1 MSTSTSETPRPPG
14 PRPPAP
20 SIPPKPTARKRSLW
34 RWLPVVVLL
43 IIVAAVVYLATRQT
57 SYHYR
62 LDFTN
67 AGQLVTG
74 DLVRIGGTPAGSID
88 SISLTRDGL
97 AQVAISL
104 NSNFGPLH
112 KGTTATIRSPGLT
125 SVASRYI
132 DISPTPPFRP
142 TLADNALISAQHT
155 QGIVDID
162 ELFNALNGNT
172 REGLRRLIRGFGA
185 WYQGKSKQANLTAR
199 YFPPALR
206 AYVKLF
212 AQINAS
218 TPTLNVFLTQTSKA
232 LGAIDA
238 RSPQLTDLIS
248 QARITAEALSSQD
261 RSLSQALADLPG
273 ALNKGSVTFYRLR
286 TQALPSLTRLINATA
301 PVTGP
306 LAGFLPRLDPVLQ
319 EAVPTFAL
327 LTRLFNKPGPNND
340 LYDALVVLPSLAR
353 EVVSDFPRAIKAL
366 QKSTPIFEFARPYIP
381 DLVAWIV
388 NWAGL
393 FATYDANGHYG
404 RTVPLE
410 GAFDFTDNALGG
422 TLTQTPPSQRGS
434 GAPLKTGILHRCPG
448 SAIVPPQDHSAPY
461 VDKGPLSNSHCR
473 ASETIGGSP

>member
-1 MSTSTSETPRPPG
+1 VQKRP
-14 PRPPAP
+14 
-20 SIPPKPTARKRSLW
+20 LW
-34 RWLPVVVLL
+34 RWLPVAVLV
-43 IIVAAVVYLATRQT
+43 IIVAVVVYLATRQT

-97 AQVAISL
+97 AQVDISL
-104 NSNFGPLH
+104 NSSFGPLH
-112 KGTTATIRSPGLT
+112 KGTTATIRAPGLT

-142 TLADNALISAQHT
+142 TLPENAVINAQHT

-162 ELFNALNGNT
+162 ALFDALNGNT

-212 AQINAS
+212 AQINES

-248 QARITAEALSSQD
+248 QARVTADALSSQD

-286 TQALPSLTRLINATA
+286 TQALPSLTHLINATA

-327 LTRLFNKPGPNND
+327 LTELFNKPGPNND
-340 LYDALVVLPSLAR
+340 LYDALVVLPALAR

-366 QKSTPIFEFARPYIP
+366 HKSTPIFEFARPYVP
-381 DLVAWIV
+381 DLVAWLV

-393 FATYDANGHYG
+393 FATYDANGHYA
-404 RTVPLE
+404 RTVPVS

-422 TLTQTPPSQRGS
+422 ALTQTPPSQRGS
-434 GAPLKTGILHRCPG
+434 GAHLKTGILHRCPG

-461 VDKGPLSNSHCR
+461 VDKGPLSNPHCQ